1 MKKTLWLSCIVSLTL
16 LFNAISAYAAPLTPE
31 SVKGIYHLGTPE
43 RGQSKVEMAYG
54 DMRGTTV
61 IAVAACPRCPPAVYS
76 YLKEES
82 STLGV
87 PVFTT
92 SGLYLF
98 QYNSDSFVIV
108 QPDAVLGRQAWSK
121 IGHANI
127 YSKNAS
133 TAKSTPRAQ
142 IETFVV
148 NLSKKIMNQETGKM
162 AHGAGTYYLAMPVNH
177 SGKPQTSYELSFTT
191 EGRKQITIKPCDRCS
206 SNQYKHLPEESAIAG
221 VDVYRYAS
229 SDYLFDLK
237 DGVLIHTFANAS
249 GLGKVL
255 WGKNS
260 HYNVYSNNQA
270 YIRQIL
276 ASKEKQGIIDSMM
289 TEYFST
295 IKTEFE
301 KRAEEARQEKVANR
315 ELPPQGLDN
324 ADQKTQALSAAKRW
338 ASAWAWKET
347 LKDAYFTN
355 NDWSITRNRLTGVI
369 TGKVIAGIVTMT
381 HPDGRCRF
389 QHVRFR
395 QDYDGS
401 GYMNLHMTGV
411 GPVYDLKCSKI

>member
-1 MKKTLWLSCIVSLTL
+1 MKKTLWLSYLLSLTF
-16 LFNAISAYAAPLTPE
+16 LFNSISSHATSLTPE

-76 YLKEES
+76 YLTEES
-82 STLGV
+82 DTLGV

-98 QYNSDSFVIV
+98 QYNTDSFVIV
-108 QPDAVLGRQAWSK
+108 QPDAVLGRKIWSK

-127 YSKNAS
+127 YSKNAN
-133 TAKSTPRAQ
+133 TAKATSREQ
-142 IETFVV
+142 IEEFVV
-148 NLSKKIMNQETGKM
+148 SLSNKIMSQETGKM
-162 AHGAGTYYLAMPVNH
+162 AHGAGTYYLAMPVSH
-177 SGKPQTSYELSFTT
+177 SGRPQTTYDISFISD
-191 EGRKQITIKPCDRCS
+191 EKKQIAIKPCDKCS
-206 SNQYKHLPEESAIAG
+206 PNQYEHLPEESAIAG

-229 SDYLFDLK
+229 SNYLFDLK
-237 DGVLIHTFANAS
+237 DGVLLSTFSNAS
-249 GLGKVL
+249 GLGKTL

-260 HYNVYSNNQA
+260 HYNVFSNNQA

-276 ASKEKQGIIDSMM
+276 ASKEKQTLIDTMM
-289 TEYFST
+289 SEYFST
-295 IKTEFE
+295 IKIEFE

-315 ELPPQGLDN
+315 KLPSQGLDN
-324 ADQKTQALSAAKRW
+324 PEQKTQALSAAKRW

-347 LKDAYFTN
+347 LNDAYFTS

-389 QHVRFR
+389 QHVGFR

-401 GYMNLHMTGV
+401 AYMNLHMTSV
-411 GPVYDLKCSKI
+411 GPVYDLKCSA